1 MKISKIG
8 ELLLLEQI
16 RKKFSEKSGRVLVGI
31 GDDAAAVRTVSE
43 TLLVTTDMMVEKVH
57 FDLRF
62 ITPYQLGF
70 KLLSVNV
77 SDIYAM
83 GGKPFSCLLNLAV
96 NRNIAQEFL
105 DMFFEGIRDAC
116 TLYRMTVI
124 GGDLSASVRD
134 MCLSATVLG
143 HAKKCIRR
151 SGARAGDRIYVTGG
165 LGDSA
170 CGLELLKRAN
180 KHVPLSL
187 KGNNI
192 RDHRTS
198 SMKVYRSGNGKGGGL
213 RAALQDAKAAFL
225 RLGCAWKD
233 VQPLVTRH
241 LLPEARNSEP
251 IAGKATALIDV
262 SDGLLIDLTRLCH
275 ESRTGARIY
284 RDRIP
289 LSRELRTV
297 SACLGMSP
305 EKLALSGGED
315 YELLFT
321 VPKGT
326 RVKAHYIGD
335 IVQSGMVMVDREGRE
350 KPFLSE
356 GYQHFRKKK
365 TNA

>member
-1 MKISKIG
+1 MKISEIG
-8 ELLLLEQI
+8 EILLLEQI
-16 RKKFSEKSGRVLVGI
+16 RKRFSEKSGRVLVGI
-31 GDDAAAVRTVSE
+31 GDDAAAVRPVSE
-43 TLLVTTDMMVEKVH
+43 TLLATTDMMVEKVH

-83 GGKPFSCLLNLAV
+83 GGTPFSCLLNLAV
-96 NRNIAQEFL
+96 NRNIPQEFL
-105 DMFFEGIRDAC
+105 DMFFEGISDAC
-116 TLYRMTVI
+116 TLYRVTVI

-151 SGARAGDRIYVTGG
+151 SGARAGDRIYVTGD

-180 KHVPLSL
+180 THVPLSL
-187 KGNNI
+187 KRVNV
-192 RDHRTS
+192 RDHRVLP
-198 SMKVYRSGNGKGGGL
+198 MKLSGKGKGGGL

-241 LLPEARNSEP
+241 LLPEARTPEP

-262 SDGLLIDLTRLCH
+262 SDGLLIDLTRICH

-297 SACLGMSP
+297 SARLGMSP

-335 IVQSGMVMVDREGRE
+335 VVQSGMVMVDREGRE

-365 TNA
+365 TRA